1 MSCPADCLERH
12 QSNSKWIRAAVQLAL
27 ACFVALGGLYVY
39 ADGAY
44 AKAATVEEAKQVM
57 KDQRTEI
64 REEFRTINAKLD
76 ALSLRGK

>member
-1 MSCPADCLERH
+1 MSCPADCMERH
-12 QSNSKWIRAAVQLAL
+12 LANSRWIKAAIQLAL
-27 ACFVALGGLYVY
+27 ACFIALGGLYVY
-39 ADGAY
+39 GDGAY
-44 AKAATVEEAKQVM
+44 ARAGALEDVKQAT